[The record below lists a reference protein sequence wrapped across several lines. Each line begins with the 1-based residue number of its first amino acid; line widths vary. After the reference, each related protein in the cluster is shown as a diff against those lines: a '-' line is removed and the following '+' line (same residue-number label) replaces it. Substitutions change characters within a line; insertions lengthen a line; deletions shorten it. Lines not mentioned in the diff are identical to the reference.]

1 MQTQATP
8 SRWQRFAWWCGRCW
22 EHVLDLALMLWV
34 ARVPLSF
41 VALGLLILGT
51 AAQAQDLF
59 VELVGEEVRR
69 IPLFLFL
76 LVFVWAMPT
85 HYAARLL
92 LDTDGRFRAHVDQ
105 QRPVKSARCVAAME
119 TWVPRVLGLLPFLAV
134 IIALVRS
141 YVNLPYL
148 QEEGNEGV
156 TDTIGRGLF
165 YLGILVVIAAA
176 LFTWYMLNR
185 RRDAD
190 IVGLRWVRRIASLA
204 APLFRLI
211 SPARNQ
217 PGQPGEEGRDLG
229 RTLLILL
236 FVLFVAVLAFGADWA
251 AEQFPRGLAVP
262 LVLGGWLPLLAY
274 LSALGRR
281 LRAPLILGLTVLF
294 AVLTVFIGDNHSV
307 RRIAAASGAGPD
319 SRMPLDRAVQLW
331 MSENRCSGADCPR
344 PIIVAAAGG
353 ASRAGFFT
361 ASVLGY
367 LLQEAQYHNLDPNDV
382 RKRLFAISGV
392 SGGSVGAV
400 MAVAALATKHDSAEH
415 PCVQTSFP
423 LWWGQ
428 QINNWRD
435 CFEALTSGDFLTPVF
450 IGLAFHDIIRFG
462 WWRDRAA
469 ILEEAWERRYDRV
482 VARPDRQAGSR
493 CRGLSCPFLTLRPQP
508 GHWIPLLVLNGTS
521 EGEGNRIV
529 TTVLAPTYTAARPMD
544 CPTAHRQDAQT
555 TCAVLAQ
562 TTHFHDLLIND
573 TKPESWSASVQRL
586 FLTDFWKK
594 RQPGDVRLST
604 AAHNSARFPIISPPG
619 SVRNQKHQ
627 IIDRIVDGGYVE
639 NYGALS
645 ALELALAIR
654 AVNSALAPFVLVIS
668 NDPDDPLDPEDDA
681 ALVNAAAAQKY
692 QQKRQ
697 EQKLRVDV
705 DDSEWLTEFTAP
717 IITFVNTRT
726 ARGTHAVAQ
735 LRTAL
740 FTRMPRCPAHVAHVR
755 VWPQSQEKS
764 KRSRAVSMS
773 WWLSTP
779 IQRHLHQQ
787 TEDTKNENDNR
798 ATLDLAWTMLDAKS
812 ECAQATTPA
821 TTAETR

>member
-1 MQTQATP
+1 M
-8 SRWQRFAWWCGRCW
+8 
-22 EHVLDLALMLWV
+22 LDLALILWV
-34 ARVPLSF
+34 VRIPLSF

-59 VELVGEEVRR
+59 VELVGEEKRR
-69 IPLFLFL
+69 IPLFLWL
-76 LVFVWAMPT
+76 LMFVWAMPT

-92 LDTDGRFRAHVDQ
+92 LDTDRRFRAHVDHE
-105 QRPVKSARCVAAME
+105 RSVASARCIAAME
-119 TWVPRVLGLLPFLAV
+119 AWVPRVLGLLPFLAV
-134 IIALVRS
+134 ILALVRS

-148 QEEGNEGV
+148 QEAGNEGV
-156 TDTIGRGLF
+156 TAGIGWGLF
-165 YLGILVVIAAA
+165 YLGVLVVISAA
-176 LFTWYMLNR
+176 LFTWYMLRR

-190 IVGLRWVRRIASLA
+190 VVGFRWAKTIASAA
-204 APLFRLI
+204 APLFRLV
-211 SPARNQ
+211 SPDSRGQ
-217 PGQPGEEGRDLG
+217 PGQPGEEGRALG
-229 RTLLILL
+229 RALLILL
-236 FVLFVAVLAFGADWA
+236 FVLFVAILAFGADWA

-281 LRAPLILGLTVLF
+281 IRAPLILGLVVLL
-294 AVLTVFIGDNHSV
+294 AVLTVLIGDNHSV
-307 RRIAAASGAGPD
+307 RRIAAADGAGPD
-319 SRMPLDRAVQLW
+319 SRMALDRAVQLW
-331 MSENRCSGADCPR
+331 MSENTCSGADCPR

-367 LLQEAQYHNLDPNDV
+367 LLQEGPYHNLDPNDV

-400 MAVAALATKHDSAEH
+400 MAVAALATKRDSAGH
-415 PCVQTSFP
+415 PCVQTSFR
-423 LWWGQ
+423 LWWGD

-450 IGLAFHDIIRFG
+450 VGLAFHDILRFG

-469 ILEEAWERRYDRV
+469 ILEEAWERRYHRV
-482 VARPDRQAGSR
+482 VTRPDDQQGSG
-493 CRGLSCPFLTLRPQP
+493 CRGLACPFLTLRPKP
-508 GHWIPLLVLNGTS
+508 GHWIPLLILNGTS
-521 EGEGNRIV
+521 EAEGNRIV
-529 TTVLAPTYTAARPMD
+529 TTILAPTYTPARPID
-544 CPTAHRQDAQT
+544 CPTAHRRDGRGS
-555 TCAVLAQ
+555 CEVLAQ
-562 TTHFHDLLIND
+562 TRHFHDLLGND
-573 TKPESWSASVQRL
+573 AEPESWLAYVQRL
-586 FLTDFWKK
+586 FLADFWKK
-594 RQPGDVRLST
+594 RQLRDIRLST

-645 ALELALAIR
+645 ALEIALAIR

-668 NDPDDPLDPEDDA
+668 NDPDDPLDPEDD
-681 ALVNAAAAQKY
+681 VVRGNAAAAEKY
-692 QQKRQ
+692 QEKSQKQKRR
-697 EQKLRVDV
+697 LDV
-705 DDSEWLTEFTAP
+705 DDGEWLTEFTAP
-717 IITFVNTRT
+717 ITTFANTRT

-740 FTRMPRCPAHVAHVR
+740 FTRMPQCAAHVAHVR
-755 VWPQSQEKS
+755 VWPQSEEKS

-787 TEDTKNENDNR
+787 TEDTKNENDNG
-798 ATLDLAWTMLDAKS
+798 ATLDLAWTILDAKS
-812 ECAQATTPA
+812 DCAQAAPA

>member
-1 MQTQATP
+1 MQTQAAQ
-8 SRWQRFAWWCGRCW
+8 SRWQRFASWCGRCW
-22 EHVLDLALMLWV
+22 AHVLDLALTLWV
-34 ARVPLSF
+34 VRVPLSF
-41 VALGLLILGT
+41 VVLGLLILGT

-59 VELVGEEVRR
+59 VELVGDETRR

-92 LDTDGRFRAHVDQ
+92 LDTDARFRVHVDQ
-105 QRPVKSARCVAAME
+105 PRPLSPARCIAAME
-119 TWVPRVLGLLPFLAV
+119 AWVPRALGLLPFLAV

-148 QEEGNEGV
+148 DEKHV
-156 TDTIGRGLF
+156 TDAIGRRLF
-165 YLGILVVIAAA
+165 YLSVGVLITAA

-190 IVGLRWVRRIASLA
+190 IAGLLWVRRIASLA
-204 APLFRLI
+204 TPLFRSI
-211 SPARNQ
+211 SPGRQ
-217 PGQPGEEGRDLG
+217 RSEREEAGRDLG
-229 RTLLILL
+229 RALLILL

-294 AVLTVFIGDNHSV
+294 AVLTIFIGDNHSV
-307 RRIAAASGAGPD
+307 RRIAAAPCTGPD

-367 LLQEAQYHNLDPNDV
+367 LLQEAEYHNLDPNDV

-400 MAVAALATKHDSAEH
+400 MAVAALASKDDSADH
-415 PCVQTSFP
+415 ACVQTSFQ

-450 IGLAFHDIIRFG
+450 IGLAFHDIIRIG

-482 VARPDRQAGSR
+482 VKRQDRQPGSG
-493 CRGLSCPFLTLRPQP
+493 CRGLGCPFLALRPQP
-508 GHWIPLLVLNGTS
+508 GHWVPLLILNGTS

-529 TTVLAPTYTAARPMD
+529 TTVLAPTYTARSLD
-544 CPTAHRQDAQT
+544 CPTAHRQDARAN
-555 TCAVLAQ
+555 CDVLAQ
-562 TTHFHDLLIND
+562 TRHFHDLISDD
-573 TKPESWSASVQRL
+573 TPPENWLASLQRV
-586 FLTDFWKK
+586 FLSDFWKSGPL
-594 RQPGDVRLST
+594 REVRLST

-619 SVRNQKHQ
+619 SVRNQTHQ

-668 NDPDDPLDPEDDA
+668 NDPDDPLDPEDDV
-681 ALVNAAAAQKY
+681 ALVNTAAAQKY

-697 EQKLRVDV
+697 EQKRRVDV
-705 DDSEWLTEFTAP
+705 DDGEWLTEFAAP
-717 IITFVNTRT
+717 ITTFANTRT

-755 VWPQSQEKS
+755 VWPQSQETS

-787 TEDTKNENDNR
+787 TEDTKNENDNG
-798 ATLDLAWTMLDAKS
+798 ATLDLAWTMLHAKS
-812 ECAQATTPA
+812 DCAQATPA